1 MKQSD
6 KKAAQ
11 EFETMMILWD
21 QVFESTC
28 EDESVVHTIQD
39 VARQGYE
46 HMGRG
51 CVLARVH
58 VQTTSNGFGK
68 GGGKLQL
75 GAENGVRKV
84 TNTNVER
91 TEIKYMPA
99 AIFHSSHAQ
108 DASQATRKAPAIPV
122 PTEKEVNALLRAAG
136 DKSTIVDLI
145 GAPSPHQVAAQTV
158 VDLNVSD
165 QMGGPY
171 QPDQGELVLFLA
183 MNFQGLNIV
192 GADVVVES
200 APGTLKTKM
209 DLGF

>member
-1 MKQSD
+1 
-6 KKAAQ
+6 
-11 EFETMMILWD
+11 MMILWD

-39 VARQGYE
+39 VARQG
-46 HMGRG
+46 
-51 CVLARVH
+51 
-58 VQTTSNGFGK
+58 
-68 GGGKLQL
+68 
-75 GAENGVRKV
+75 
-84 TNTNVER
+84 
-91 TEIKYMPA
+91 
-99 AIFHSSHAQ
+99 SHAQ

>member
-1 MKQSD
+1 
-6 KKAAQ
+6 
-11 EFETMMILWD
+11 MMILWD

-39 VARQGYE
+39 VARQG
-46 HMGRG
+46 
-51 CVLARVH
+51 
-58 VQTTSNGFGK
+58 
-68 GGGKLQL
+68 
-75 GAENGVRKV
+75 
-84 TNTNVER
+84 
-91 TEIKYMPA
+91 
-99 AIFHSSHAQ
+99 SHAQ

-122 PTEKEVNALLRAAG
+122 PTEKE
-136 DKSTIVDLI
+136 
-145 GAPSPHQVAAQTV
+145 TV

-183 MNFQGLNIV
+183 MIFQGLNIV